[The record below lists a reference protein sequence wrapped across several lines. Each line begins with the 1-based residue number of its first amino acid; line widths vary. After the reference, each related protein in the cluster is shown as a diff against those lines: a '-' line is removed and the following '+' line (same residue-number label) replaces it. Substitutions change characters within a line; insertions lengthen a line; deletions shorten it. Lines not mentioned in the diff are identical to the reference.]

1 MGKRNKLVNQKKK
14 NKDKNNN
21 KNKITPK
28 KIIVIGIV
36 FTIISLIIYGGIN
49 SLKSSNG
56 NFLLSPPRNFFMKA
70 TYLPNEGNVYTS
82 QSTGTAKILN
92 SGAGNSRSGLAIGY
106 NPTIT
111 LNQGNS
117 LSIHLINEDSEKH
130 SRHNLNLDEFNIHT
144 KNLGY
149 FQTQTVT
156 FTANKTGTFNYY
168 CSIHPEMNGEIIVV
182 ANNHT
187 R

>member
-1 MGKRNKLVNQKKK
+1 MGKRNKLVNQKK
-14 NKDKNNN
+14 NNN
-21 KNKITPK
+21 KNKNRITSK
-28 KIIVIGIV
+28 KIIVIGILCTV
-36 FTIISLIIYGGIN
+36 ISLIIYGGIN
-49 SLKSSNG
+49 SLKSYNG

-92 SGAGNSRSGLAIGY
+92 SGAGSSSKIGH

-117 LSIHLINEDSEKH
+117 LSLHLINEDSEKH
-130 SRHNLNLDEFNIHT
+130 SRHNLNIDEFNIHT

-156 FTANKTGTFNYY
+156 FTANKTGAFNYY
-168 CSIHPEMNGEIIVV
+168 CSIHPEMNGKIIVV

>member
-14 NKDKNNN
+14 NKNKN
-21 KNKITPK
+21 NKITPK
-28 KIIVIGIV
+28 KIIFIGILCTV
-36 FTIISLIIYGGIN
+36 ISLIIYGGIN
-49 SLKSSNG
+49 SLKSYNG

-92 SGAGNSRSGLAIGY
+92 SGAGSSSRIGH

-117 LSIHLINEDSEKH
+117 LSLHLINEDSEKH
-130 SRHNLNLDEFNIHT
+130 SRHNLNIDEFNIHT

-168 CSIHPEMNGEIIVV
+168 CNIHPEMNGEIIVV

>member
-14 NKDKNNN
+14 NKNKN
-21 KNKITPK
+21 NKITPK
-28 KIIVIGIV
+28 KIIVIGILCTV
-36 FTIISLIIYGGIN
+36 ISLIIYGGIN
-49 SLKSSNG
+49 SLKSYNG

-92 SGAGNSRSGLAIGY
+92 SGAGSSSRIGH

-117 LSIHLINEDSEKH
+117 LSLHLINEDSEKH
-130 SRHNLNLDEFNIHT
+130 SRHNLNIDEFNIHT

-156 FTANKTGTFNYY
+156 FTANKTGAFNYY
-168 CSIHPEMNGEIIVV
+168 CSIHPEMNGKIIVV

>member
-21 KNKITPK
+21 NKNKITPK
-28 KIIVIGIV
+28 KIIVIGILCTV
-36 FTIISLIIYGGIN
+36 ISLIIYGGIN
-49 SLKSSNG
+49 SLKSFNG

-92 SGAGNSRSGLAIGY
+92 SGAGSKIGH

-117 LSIHLINEDSEKH
+117 LSLHLINEDSEKH
-130 SRHNLNLDEFNIHT
+130 SRHNLNIDEFNIHT

-168 CSIHPEMNGEIIVV
+168 CNIHPEMNGEIIVV

>member
-1 MGKRNKLVNQKKK
+1 MGKKNKLIDQKKK
-14 NKDKNNN
+14 KNNNNN
-21 KNKITPK
+21 KNRITPK
-28 KIIVIGIV
+28 KILVIGIL
-36 FTIISLIIYGGIN
+36 FTVTGLIIYGGIN
-49 SLKSSNG
+49 SLKSFNG

-92 SGAGNSRSGLAIGY
+92 SGAGSKIGH

-117 LSIHLINEDSEKH
+117 LSLHLINEDSEKH
-130 SRHNLNLDEFNIHT
+130 SRHNLNIDEFNIHT

-156 FTANKTGTFNYY
+156 FTANKTGAFNYY
-168 CSIHPEMNGEIIVV
+168 CSIHPEMNGKIIVV

>member
-14 NKDKNNN
+14 NKNKN
-21 KNKITPK
+21 NKITPK
-28 KIIVIGIV
+28 KIIVIGILCTV
-36 FTIISLIIYGGIN
+36 ISLIIYGGIN
-49 SLKSSNG
+49 SLKSYNG

-92 SGAGNSRSGLAIGY
+92 SGAGSSSKIGH
-106 NPTIT
+106 NPTIR

-117 LSIHLINEDSEKH
+117 LSLHLINEDSEKH
-130 SRHNLNLDEFNIHT
+130 SRHNLNIDEFGIHT

-168 CSIHPEMNGEIIVV
+168 CSIHPEMNGKIIVV

>member
-1 MGKRNKLVNQKKK
+1 MGKRNKLINEK
-14 NKDKNNN
+14 NKN

-28 KIIVIGIV
+28 KVIVIGIL
-36 FTIISLIIYGGIN
+36 FTVISFIYGGIN

-92 SGAGNSRSGLAIGY
+92 SGVGSKIGR

-117 LSIHLINEDSEKH
+117 LSLHLINEDLEKH
-130 SRHNLNLDEFNIHT
+130 SRHNLNIDKFGIHT
-144 KNLGY
+144 KDLRY

-156 FTANKTGTFNYY
+156 FTANETGTFDYY
-168 CSIHPEMNGEIIVV
+168 CSIHP
-182 ANNHT
+182 
-187 R
+187 

>member
-1 MGKRNKLVNQKKK
+1 MGKRNKLINQKKK
-14 NKDKNNN
+14 NNKKN
-21 KNKITPK
+21 KNKLTPK
-28 KIIVIGIV
+28 KIIVIGILFAV
-36 FTIISLIIYGGIN
+36 ISLIIYGGIN

-70 TYLPNEGNVYTS
+70 IYLPNEGNVYTS

-92 SGAGNSRSGLAIGY
+92 SGGGSSNKIGH

-117 LSIHLINEDSEKH
+117 LSLHLINEDSEKH
-130 SRHNLNLDEFNIHT
+130 SKHNLNINEFGIHT
-144 KNLGY
+144 KDLGY

-156 FTANKTGTFNYY
+156 FNANKTGTFNYY
-168 CSIHPEMNGEIIVV
+168 CSIHPEMNGKIIVV
-182 ANNHT
+182 DQNRT

>member
-14 NKDKNNN
+14 NKNKN
-21 KNKITPK
+21 NKITPK
-28 KIIVIGIV
+28 KIIVIGILCTV
-36 FTIISLIIYGGIN
+36 ISLIIYGGIN
-49 SLKSSNG
+49 SLKSYNG

-70 TYLPNEGNVYTS
+70 TYLPNEGNAYTS

-92 SGAGNSRSGLAIGY
+92 SGAGSSSRIGH

-117 LSIHLINEDSEKH
+117 LSLHLINEDSEKH
-130 SRHNLNLDEFNIHT
+130 SRHNLNIDEFNIHT

-156 FTANKTGTFNYY
+156 FTANKTGAFNYY
-168 CSIHPEMNGEIIVV
+168 CSIHPEMNGKIIVV

>member
-1 MGKRNKLVNQKKK
+1 MGKRNKLINEKKK
-14 NKDKNNN
+14 NKN

-28 KIIVIGIV
+28 KVIVIRIL
-36 FTIISLIIYGGIN
+36 FTVISLIIYGGIN

-92 SGAGNSRSGLAIGY
+92 SGVGSKIGR

-111 LNQGNS
+111 LNQGN
-117 LSIHLINEDSEKH
+117 
-130 SRHNLNLDEFNIHT
+130 
-144 KNLGY
+144 
-149 FQTQTVT
+149 
-156 FTANKTGTFNYY
+156 
-168 CSIHPEMNGEIIVV
+168 
-182 ANNHT
+182 
-187 R
+187 

>member
-14 NKDKNNN
+14 NKNKNKN
-21 KNKITPK
+21 NKITPK
-28 KIIVIGIV
+28 KIIVIGILCTV
-36 FTIISLIIYGGIN
+36 ISLIIYGGIN
-49 SLKSSNG
+49 SLKSYNG

-92 SGAGNSRSGLAIGY
+92 SGAGSSRIGH

-111 LNQGNS
+111 LNQGNA

-130 SRHNLNLDEFNIHT
+130 SKHNLNIDEFGIHT
-144 KNLGY
+144 KDLGY

-168 CSIHPEMNGEIIVV
+168 CNIHPEMNGEIIVV

>member
-14 NKDKNNN
+14 NKNKN
-21 KNKITPK
+21 NKITPK
-28 KIIVIGIV
+28 KIIVIGILCTV
-36 FTIISLIIYGGIN
+36 ISLIIYGGIN
-49 SLKSSNG
+49 SLKSYNG

-92 SGAGNSRSGLAIGY
+92 SGAGSSSKIGH

-117 LSIHLINEDSEKH
+117 LSLHLINEDSEKH
-130 SRHNLNLDEFNIHT
+130 SRHNLNIDEFNIHT

-156 FTANKTGTFNYY
+156 FTANKTGAFNYY
-168 CSIHPEMNGEIIVV
+168 CSIHPEMNGKIIVV

>member
-1 MGKRNKLVNQKKK
+1 MGKRNKLVNQKK
-14 NKDKNNN
+14 NNN
-21 KNKITPK
+21 KNKNRITSK
-28 KIIVIGIV
+28 KIIVIGIL
-36 FTIISLIIYGGIN
+36 FTVISLIIYGGIN

-56 NFLLSPPRNFFMKA
+56 NFLLSPPRNLFMKA

-92 SGAGNSRSGLAIGY
+92 SGAGSSSKIGH

-111 LNQGNS
+111 LNQDNS
-117 LSIHLINEDSEKH
+117 ISIHLINEDSEKH
-130 SRHNLNLDEFNIHT
+130 SKHNLNIDEFGIHT
-144 KNLGY
+144 KDLGY

-168 CSIHPEMNGEIIVV
+168 CNIHPEMNGEILVV